1 MNFKNQSLAIFNK
14 DHFEPINREFLTQTT
29 SAIAP
34 LLKIQEEFK
43 KLDNDT
49 FFNEYKDSLIASYLN
64 FELVNTQK
72 HGLDAKKSHHENIY
86 LEVKQA
92 SLSAKSWG
100 MTFNDTSEEKVE
112 AFMDKKMFLA
122 LSVVLIYQTIV
133 KSSCHYA
140 KW

>member
-14 DHFEPINREFLTQTT
+14 GHFEPI
-29 SAIAP
+29 
-34 LLKIQEEFK
+34 
-43 KLDNDT
+43 
-49 FFNEYKDSLIASYLN
+49 
-64 FELVNTQK
+64 
-72 HGLDAKKSHHENIY
+72 
-86 LEVKQA
+86 
-92 SLSAKSWG
+92 
-100 MTFNDTSEEKVE
+100 NDTSEEKAE